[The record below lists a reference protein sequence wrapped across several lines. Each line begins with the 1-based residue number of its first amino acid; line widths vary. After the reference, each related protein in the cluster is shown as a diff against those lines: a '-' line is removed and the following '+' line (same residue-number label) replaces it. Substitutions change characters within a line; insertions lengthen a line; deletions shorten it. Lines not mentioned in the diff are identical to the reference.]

1 MEVVEMIICSSSE
14 NFRQPWPLST
24 STSGL
29 ALPVRHAY
37 VWELK
42 VKFWFN
48 LRLIWFRK
56 NIRMGAKPCFSL
68 CAAEFNS
75 QLRNLKIYCFFAD
88 LTFWVLSGSR
98 LRFFFLIK
106 EISNRISSSGS
117 FYIFLNHFESNRFA
131 QKSISVLW
139 SIRACSKDPDSN
151 SDFEVEI

>member
-1 MEVVEMIICSSSE
+1 MEVVKMIIFSSSE
-14 NFRQPWPLST
+14 NFRWPWQIST
-24 STSGL
+24 SASGL
-29 ALPVRHAY
+29 VLPVEHAY

-117 FYIFLNHFESNRFA
+117 FYIFLNHFESNRLLKNQF
-131 QKSISVLW
+131 
-139 SIRACSKDPDSN
+139 RYFDR
-151 SDFEVEI
+151 